1 MLACTPKAS
10 TGQVAVARMNRN
22 DRRHPLRLKYIWA
35 EAEGT
40 ARNAL
45 QRAIFQGQWRPHP
58 YPSSSGGSPAMPL
71 GQKLGCG
78 PDVGN
83 AGSSP
88 LLARPV
94 FAGLHPGSRLQ
105 QSHACRACT
114 AAPPH
119 ADSSRILRVSENRT
133 SQCNF
138 QKPRK
143 SKDMLSLVNSFV
155 ESLMALEEAPRGQ
168 EKYLSL
174 SLHWKAG
181 ASSTSHLLA
190 LQSAPGP
197 RLFEGSA
204 ACSCY
209 CAKVQKRKAFSCSES
224 KSCNWQPMTYACHPH
239 ADAAR

>member
-1 MLACTPKAS
+1 MRCKEPYSKASGGHIRTQAPAVVVLLCRWARSSDAARMWAMRALRRSLHALFLQVCTLALACSNP
-10 TGQVAVARMNRN
+10 
-22 DRRHPLRLKYIWA
+22 
-35 EAEGT
+35 
-40 ARNAL
+40 
-45 QRAIFQGQWRPHP
+45 
-58 YPSSSGGSPAMPL
+58 
-71 GQKLGCG
+71 
-78 PDVGN
+78 
-83 AGSSP
+83 
-88 LLARPV
+88 
-94 FAGLHPGSRLQ
+94 
-105 QSHACRACT
+105 HACRACT

>member
-1 MLACTPKAS
+1 MRCKEPYSKASGGHIRTQAPAVVVLLCRWARSSDAARMWAMRALRRSLHALFLQVCTLALACSNPTRAEH
-10 TGQVAVARMNRN
+10 V
-22 DRRHPLRLKYIWA
+22 RRH
-35 EAEGT
+35 
-40 ARNAL
+40 
-45 QRAIFQGQWRPHP
+45 
-58 YPSSSGGSPAMPL
+58 
-71 GQKLGCG
+71 
-78 PDVGN
+78 
-83 AGSSP
+83 
-88 LLARPV
+88 LLMLIP
-94 FAGLHPGSRLQ
+94 
-105 QSHACRACT
+105 
-114 AAPPH
+114 
-119 ADSSRILRVSENRT
+119 VSENRT

-143 SKDMLSLVNSFV
+143 SKDMWSLVNSFV